1 MKKKNTGEN
10 EEEKERTTK
19 RHNKAV
25 INEEERQL
33 RKEMHRKCECVI
45 VFYQYECLEKKRED

>member
-1 MKKKNTGEN
+1 MKKKNIGDNDERK
-10 EEEKERTTK
+10 EKTTK

-45 VFYQYECLEKKRED
+45 ICNL